1 MAGGVAVDDDG
12 RHRTLTLRTA
22 QRFHDGTPALARE
35 CVASLRRWGARD
47 AFGKTLFAVTDAL
60 LAADDRRLV
69 FRLTRPYPM
78 LPKALSKTGPMMAAI
93 MPERLASAD
102 SMRLLPELIGSGPYR
117 DRVAVPHQRDRMPAA
132 TPRRPAMSKT
142 MAVSP

>member
-1 MAGGVAVDDDG
+1 MVEGVAVGDDG
-12 RHRTLTLRTA
+12 RRWTLTLRTDL
-22 QRFHDGTPALARE
+22 RFHAGTPVLARDR
-35 CVASLRRWGARD
+35 VASLRRRGAHD
-47 AFGKTLFAVTDAL
+47 KFGKTLFAVTDAL

-93 MPERLASAD
+93 MPGRLASAD
-102 SMRLLPELIGSGPYR
+102 SMWLFTELIGSGSYR
-117 DRVAVPHQRDRMPAA
+117 YRIAVPRQRDRTPAA